1 MSEPERSPS
10 TDDLPLAGML
20 VVDCSRMVPGAVLAR
35 NLLDLGARLIKV
47 EDPGIGDPM
56 RMAPPQVGGIGV
68 GFCVYYRGAES
79 LRLDLRTSTG
89 IHRLRRLLARA
100 DVFLESFRPGTLA
113 RWGLDL
119 DTIGETA
126 PGLVACS
133 LPAFG
138 DDDTRVAHDLNVT
151 GLTGLLGQLPQQLL
165 THGGGGDIPRV
176 LIADVMTGLLATS
189 TVLAALLGRARTGR
203 GRRIHQAMLG
213 APLPLMTWAW
223 ADRAAGG
230 GGMLETALAG
240 RVASYRCYRCG
251 DGQLISVGCLEPKFW
266 TGLCQALERPQ
277 LANLG
282 LDLGPRGKAAASEIA
297 EVFASKTRDAWL
309 SELANKDLP
318 VAAVHDLDAAR
329 SEPLLASAGL
339 LERTPM
345 PNGGTLTVPGPA
357 LPAIGRTPSTPA
369 PRLGEQDVAIAREFE
384 FG

>member
-1 MSEPERSPS
+1 MSEP
-10 TDDLPLAGML
+10 DLPLAGML

-56 RMAPPQVGGIGV
+56 RIAPPQVGGIGV
-68 GFCVYYRGAES
+68 GFCVYYRGAQS
-79 LRLDLRTSTG
+79 LRLDLRTSSG
-89 IHRLRRLLARA
+89 VDRLRRLLARA

-113 RWGLDL
+113 RWGVDL
-119 DTIGETA
+119 DA
-126 PGLVACS
+126 PSPDNPGLVACS

-138 DDDTRVAHDLNVT
+138 DDDTRVAHDLNIT

-165 THGGGGDIPRV
+165 AHGGGGDIPRV

-189 TVLAALLGRARTGR
+189 TVLAALLGRARSGR

-213 APLPLMTWAW
+213 APLPLLTWAW

-240 RVASYRCYRCG
+240 RVACYRCYRCG

-266 TGLCQALERPQ
+266 IGLCRALGRPQ
-277 LANLG
+277 LANAG
-282 LDLGPRGKAAASEIA
+282 LDMGERGKAAADGIA
-297 EVFASKTRDAWL
+297 EVFASKTRDTWL
-309 SELANKDLP
+309 SELAREDLP

-329 SEPLLASAGL
+329 SESLLASAGL

-345 PNGGTLTVPGPA
+345 PNGGVLSVPGPA
-357 LPAIGRTPSTPA
+357 MPAIGRTPSTPA
-369 PRLGEQDVAIAREFE
+369 PRLGEHDAMIAREFE